1 MQKREADERGRGRS
15 AARSR
20 RGRVTGRVAGLLA
33 TLGMAVL
40 PLPVLAAES
49 VYLYLTVDG
58 QEIQGDV
65 TQAGRENSI
74 ECLSLSDVGFTNV
87 DPATGAARGRVHRP
101 LTITKPIDRA
111 SPLLQLAWS
120 RVSNVDSAELRFYR
134 PNPQNGSIQHYY
146 TILLEGGYVA
156 SVSTHS
162 PDVLD
167 PATANRPATE
177 EVTFVFQTITWTYGP
192 TGATAQDTWGAR

>member
-1 MQKREADERGRGRS
+1 VPVALRRRFHERRSRHRGR
-15 AARSR
+15 ARSR
-20 RGRVTGRVAGLLA
+20 PQAAHDHQADRSR
-33 TLGMAVL
+33 
-40 PLPVLAAES
+40 LAA
-49 VYLYLTVDG
+49 
-58 QEIQGDV
+58 
-65 TQAGRENSI
+65 
-74 ECLSLSDVGFTNV
+74 
-87 DPATGAARGRVHRP
+87 P
-101 LTITKPIDRA
+101 
-111 SPLLQLAWS
+111 QLAWS
-120 RVSNVDSAELRFYR
+120 RVSTVDSAELRFYR

-177 EVTFVFQTITWTYGP
+177 EVTFVFQTITWTYEP